1 MGWSKDYSEDEIVG
15 DYTKPLKKIWDN
27 LMPTTYPHILK
38 FTTKRAT
45 EVKQK
50 KKMGPYSMTE
60 NFIDFDCYVI
70 IDNKPLV
77 DFGWDGG
84 PISLEM
90 AEKAYGDSYFHN
102 MRGAMVELM
111 RYAGIKF
118 SQFDFGGDLKI
129 DVEDLVVD

>member
-1 MGWSKDYSEDEIVG
+1 
-15 DYTKPLKKIWDN
+15 
-27 LMPTTYPHILK
+27 
-38 FTTKRAT
+38 
-45 EVKQK
+45 
-50 KKMGPYSMTE
+50 
-60 NFIDFDCYVI
+60 
-70 IDNKPLV
+70 LV